1 MPHIAGFRGVLPPAS
16 KVAEV
21 IAKPVELAKGLAAGT
36 LARDP
41 GRSVYRYHETFA
53 GPSRTFVRKSFVCAV
68 RLSPYAE
75 GMVRPHEETTEAE
88 RAQALAAIRANQAH
102 TAFAFAGIR
111 DSAGEI
117 DRFFR
122 RAESTTPTIK
132 TTTPDGVHHTL
143 WRVNDAEVIGKL
155 RSYVA
160 QKKLHLLDGH
170 EQYEA
175 MLAYQAELVAKQ
187 EPVMYSSVNYGL
199 FCVVPLEDQALV
211 TAARHKVITGVAAK
225 SAEVLA
231 AAKKYFIIEKLAGAA
246 GDVGAMMAAI
256 GDSVAHQPAFA
267 AVFAGEA
274 DAWKLTLS
282 PDVSLLHEGAVVHR
296 AMAKLDPV
304 VIEHMFVQKFL
315 AGAQVTTD
323 TDAKKALA
331 AGGALTLIVRPM
343 SIDQIA
349 QVDEHSQ
356 LLPAGSTAIYP
367 PLANGLVS
375 MVIDPDEDLV

>member
-1 MPHIAGFRGVLPPAS
+1 MLPPAS

-21 IAKPVELAKGLAAGT
+21 ISKPVELAKGLEAGT

-41 GRSVYRYHETFA
+41 GRCVYRYHETFA

-68 RLSPYAE
+68 RLTPYSE
-75 GMVRPHEETTEAE
+75 GMVRPHEETSEAE
-88 RAQALAAIRANQAH
+88 RTAAIAAIRANQAH

-117 DRFFR
+117 ERIFR
-122 RAESTTPTIK
+122 RAESTTPTLK

-155 RSYVA
+155 RAYVA

-170 EQYEA
+170 DQYEA
-175 MLAYQAELVAKQ
+175 MLAYQAEQVAKQ

-211 TAARHKVITGVAAK
+211 AAARHKVIKGVTAK
-225 SAEVLA
+225 SADVLA

-246 GDVGAMMAAI
+246 GDLKKLASAI
-256 GDSVAHQPAFA
+256 GESVAHQPAFV

-282 PDVSLLHEGAVVHR
+282 PDISPVHEGAVVHR
-296 AMAKLDPV
+296 DMAKLDPV

-315 AGAQVTTD
+315 TGAQVTTE
-323 TDAKKALA
+323 TDAVKALA
-331 AGGALTLIVRPM
+331 AGGQLTLIVRPM
-343 SIDQIA
+343 SIAQIA
-349 QVDEHSQ
+349 HVDEQNQ
-356 LLPAGSTAIYP
+356 LLPAGSTAIHP
-367 PLANGLVS
+367 SLANGIVS
-375 MVIDPDEDLV
+375 MIIDPDEDLV

>member
-1 MPHIAGFRGVLPPAS
+1 MLPPAS
-16 KVAEV
+16 KVADV
-21 IAKPVELAKGLAAGT
+21 VSKPVDLVKGLEAGT
-36 LARDP
+36 LVRDP
-41 GRSVYRYHETFA
+41 GRAVYRCHEMFP

-68 RLSPYAE
+68 RLSPYSE
-75 GMVRPHEETTEAE
+75 GMVRPHEETSEAE
-88 RAQALAAIRANQAH
+88 RSAAIAAIRANHAH

-122 RAESTTPTIK
+122 RAESTTPTLK

-155 RSYVA
+155 RAYVTP
-160 QKKLHLLDGH
+160 KKLHLLDGH
-170 EQYEA
+170 DQYEA
-175 MLAYQAELVAKQ
+175 MLAYQAEQVAKQ

-199 FCVVPLEDQALV
+199 FCVVPLEDQGLV
-211 TAARHKVITGVAAK
+211 AAARHKIIKGVTAK
-225 SAEVLA
+225 SADVLA

-246 GDVGAMMAAI
+246 GDVVKLTSALGE
-256 GDSVAHQPAFA
+256 SVAHQPAFV
-267 AVFAGEA
+267 AVFSGEA

-282 PDVSLLHEGAVVHR
+282 PDISPVHEGAVVHR
-296 AMAKLDPV
+296 TMAKLDPV

-331 AGGALTLIVRPM
+331 AGGQLTLIVRPM

-349 QVDEHSQ
+349 HVDEQSQ

-367 PLANGLVS
+367 PLANGIVS
-375 MVIDPDEDLV
+375 MIIDPDEDLV

>member
-1 MPHIAGFRGVLPPAS
+1 MLPPAS

-21 IAKPVELAKGLAAGT
+21 IGRPVELAKGLEAGT

-41 GRSVYRYHETFA
+41 GRCVYRYHETFA

-75 GMVRPHEETTEAE
+75 GMVRPHEETSEAE
-88 RAQALAAIRANQAH
+88 RSAALATIRANQAH
-102 TAFAFAGIR
+102 TAFVFAGIR

-117 DRFFR
+117 ERIFR
-122 RAESTTPTIK
+122 RAESTAPTLK

-143 WRVNDAEVIGKL
+143 WRVNDAEAIGKL
-155 RSYVA
+155 RTYVA

-170 EQYEA
+170 DQYEA
-175 MLAYQAELVAKQ
+175 MLAYQAEQVAKQ

-211 TAARHKVITGVAAK
+211 TAARHKIIKGVTTK
-225 SAEVLA
+225 STDLLA
-231 AAKKYFIIEKLAGAA
+231 AAKKYFIVEKLAGAA
-246 GDVGAMMAAI
+246 GDANKLVSAI
-256 GDSVAHQPAFA
+256 SDSVAHQATFV

-282 PDVSLLHEGAVVHR
+282 PDVSPVHEGAVVHR
-296 AMAKLDPV
+296 DMAKLDPV

-315 AGAQVTTD
+315 TGAQITTEP
-323 TDAKKALA
+323 DAAKALA
-331 AGGALTLIVRPM
+331 AGGQLTLIVRPM
-343 SIDQIA
+343 SIAQIA
-349 QVDEHSQ
+349 YVDEQNQ
-356 LLPAGSTAIYP
+356 LLPAGSTAIHP
-367 PLANGLVS
+367 PLANGIVS

>member
-1 MPHIAGFRGVLPPAS
+1 MLPPAS
-16 KVAEV
+16 KVADV
-21 IAKPVELAKGLAAGT
+21 VSKPVDLVKGLEAGT
-36 LARDP
+36 LVRDP
-41 GRSVYRYHETFA
+41 GRAVYRCHEMFP

-68 RLSPYAE
+68 RLSPYSE
-75 GMVRPHEETTEAE
+75 GMVRPHEETSEAE
-88 RAQALAAIRANQAH
+88 RSAAIAAIRANHAH

-122 RAESTTPTIK
+122 RAESTTPTLK

-155 RSYVA
+155 RAYVTP
-160 QKKLHLLDGH
+160 KKLHLLDGH
-170 EQYEA
+170 DQYEA
-175 MLAYQAELVAKQ
+175 MLAYQAEQVAKQ

-199 FCVVPLEDQALV
+199 FCVVPLEDQGLV
-211 TAARHKVITGVAAK
+211 AAARHKIIKGVTAK
-225 SAEVLA
+225 SADVLA

-246 GDVGAMMAAI
+246 GDVVKLTSALGE
-256 GDSVAHQPAFA
+256 SVAHQPAFV
-267 AVFAGEA
+267 AVFSGEA

-282 PDVSLLHEGAVVHR
+282 PDISPVHEGAVVHR
-296 AMAKLDPV
+296 TMAKLDPV

-331 AGGALTLIVRPM
+331 AGGQLTLIVRPM

-349 QVDEHSQ
+349 HVDEQSQ

-367 PLANGLVS
+367 PLANGIVT
-375 MVIDPDEDLV
+375 MIIDPDEDLV